1 MMIATTATRSFLILA
16 LTAAGAWCKV
26 LPASGQKAL
35 TNGVSTS
42 VEAYREFA
50 LQRDGDASRGRELFM
65 GEQRLACAKCHSLD
79 GKGGKAGPDLFA
91 AGDRFTRRDLIE
103 AVLRPSAAIAVG
115 YGTTVVE
122 TKSGEEHQGVLKQA
136 TEAWIELAG
145 VDGQR
150 TRIAAGD
157 IKAQRGS
164 SVSLMPEGLQAG
176 LALQEFTDL
185 IEFLV
190 SLKEPAHSVAN
201 HRGMPEVIPLLT
213 KPVVLRPFLSEALPL
228 PHSAALAREHVQT
241 GLVWFAQVPGLPQV
255 FLAADQSG
263 IIWRLE
269 KHGSGETRSVF
280 ADFTAEVFSARGPNG
295 LLGLAFH
302 PRFRENRKY
311 YLKHQV
317 FEEGRIATVLVEKL
331 AALDFA
337 TDSRQPSRRLLKIVA
352 VAEHHNG
359 GCIQFGPDGFLYLG
373 MGDSAPNHDP
383 QGHGQDLRLLLG
395 KMLRL
400 DVDHRD
406 AGLPYAIPADNP
418 FRGRTEARSE
428 IWAWG
433 LREPWRFSFD
443 ALTGDLW
450 VADLGQERGDEV
462 AIVRRGENHG
472 WNVYEGFE
480 LFSHEYRREG
490 VVYVPPI
497 FASRRQQGSAVIG
510 GQVVRGGPRST
521 FYGVYV
527 FGDYTSKR
535 IWGLRQEKRSLKT
548 IRQLAL
554 SPQAITA
561 FSVDEQGTLYVV
573 GQQGMIYQLDFSNAT
588 FDEPVGGLAP
598 RAGLAP
604 APELSHP

>member
-1 MMIATTATRSFLILA
+1 MTTKTATRSILILA
-16 LTAAGAWCKV
+16 LTAAGACGEVSQGSGPKP
-26 LPASGQKAL
+26 PA
-35 TNGVSTS
+35 NGAAKS
-42 VEAYREFA
+42 VEEYRRFA
-50 LQRDGDASRGRELFM
+50 LQRDGDASRGRELFAD
-65 GEQRLACAKCHSLD
+65 EQRLACTKCHSID

-91 AGDRFTRRDLIE
+91 VGDQFPRRDLID
-103 AVLRPSAAIAVG
+103 AVLQPSAVIAVG

-122 TKSGEEHQGVLKQA
+122 TKSGEEHQGVLKQV
-136 TEAWIELAG
+136 TDAWIELAG
-145 VDGQR
+145 ADAQR
-150 TRIAAGD
+150 LRIATGD
-157 IKAQRGS
+157 IKEQRGS

-176 LALQEFTDL
+176 LSLQEFTDL
-185 IEFLV
+185 IEFLIT
-190 SLKEPAHSVAN
+190 LKEPAHSLAN
-201 HRGMPEVIPLLT
+201 HQGMPDEIPELS
-213 KPVVLRPFLSEALPL
+213 KPAALRPFLGEALRV
-228 PHSAALAREHVQT
+228 PHPAFRARQQVQT
-241 GLVWFAQVPGLPQV
+241 GLVWFAQVPGRTND
-255 FLAADQSG
+255 FLAVDQSG

-269 KHGSGETRSVF
+269 KNVSGETKSVF
-280 ADFTAEVFSARGPNG
+280 ADFTPEVFSARGPNG

-311 YLKHQV
+311 YLKHQI
-317 FEEGRIATVLVEKL
+317 FEDGQIATVLVEKL
-331 AALDFA
+331 ASPDFA
-337 TDSRQPSRRLLKIVA
+337 RDSGQASRRLLKIAA

-359 GCIQFGPDGFLYLG
+359 GCLQFGPDGFLYLG
-373 MGDSAPNHDP
+373 MGDSAPNNDP
-383 QGHGQDLRLLLG
+383 QGHGQDLRRLLG

-418 FRGRTEARSE
+418 FRGRVDARGE

-443 ALTGDLW
+443 PATGDLW

-480 LFSHEYRREG
+480 LFSPQHRREG

-497 FASRRQQGSAVIG
+497 FVSRRKQGATMIG
-510 GQVVRGGPRST
+510 GHVYRGDPRSS

-535 IWGLRQEKRSLKT
+535 IWGLTQENRTLKT
-548 IRQLAL
+548 IRQIAT

-561 FSVDEQGTLYVV
+561 FSTDEQGNIYVV
-573 GQQGMIYQLDFSNAT
+573 GYEGMIYQLDFSGT
-588 FDEPVGGLAP
+588 RFDEAP
-598 RAGLAP
+598 
-604 APELSHP
+604 